1 MDLSIND
8 TKWGGWTMKRFT
20 TTNWLILAAL
30 TVSSF
35 TAFGYD
41 DDKEKEKCRNPKIQE
56 FTLPVY
62 EAPENKEVA
71 PEAEFS
77 FVVSG
82 WANPKKIKLSA
93 KEIDI
98 PFTVK
103 STDTFHKVNAK
114 LPAEFTGK
122 FIRMNARIPA
132 VLGCYSTIG
141 WLIKVADKPKDAAA
155 PSAEPSVS
163 PASTSQETAPSQPS
177 AAPVTAEPKNTVE
190 STTEQKPT
198 AKE

>member
-1 MDLSIND
+1 
-8 TKWGGWTMKRFT
+8 MKRFT

-30 TVSSF
+30 TLSSF

-62 EAPENKEVA
+62 EAPENKEA
-71 PEAEFS
+71 PPEAEFS

-141 WLIKVADKPKDAAA
+141 WLIKVADKPKETAV
-155 PSAEPSVS
+155 PSV
-163 PASTSQETAPSQPS
+163 EPS
-177 AAPVTAEPKNTVE
+177 AAKETSTSATPASANQETVPAQPNATPVAAEPKNSTE
-190 STTEQKPT
+190 ATTEQKPA